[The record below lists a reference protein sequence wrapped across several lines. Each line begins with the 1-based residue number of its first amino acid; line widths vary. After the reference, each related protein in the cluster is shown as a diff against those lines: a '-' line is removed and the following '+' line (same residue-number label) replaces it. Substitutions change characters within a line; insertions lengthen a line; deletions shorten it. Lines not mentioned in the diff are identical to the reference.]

1 MSSAFFF
8 TSDWDRDAF
17 KGQMPGKT
25 FQQIHITDKDLET
38 VPRAIYNDFV
48 AELKLREEGYSGSS
62 SSDIR
67 PLKYINEPDFLL
79 NLCMYSKSELPK
91 EEPEKLYEQTPSAS
105 ENNLGPDENSR
116 TVILTDWGIDI
127 LNFSLKDA
135 IPPIE
140 KPNITSP
147 QEKPVHIY
155 GKFEAGLD
163 FAVHQRYST
172 RLNRLAASTPEEIE
186 NAYKNCSEMISERD
200 KDTLKNVLKYKRKAV
215 KSEPLARGLSYL
227 GRGRLDVRMGWA
239 NMSQFDNQN
248 FVGDISESAVREDL
262 DNQASSTSFAAELAQ
277 APYQAKQALLRKVS
291 RQGTASR
298 SSAASRAS
306 VEGTKK
312 PLLKSLEQEAK
323 STNFQVDMIHQSPTN
338 AMLTPKDINDIKEPS
353 VILETKSELCEKQE
367 LHERLFKKISLSKVR
382 TSTSE
387 RKSSVKEKV
396 IESEKEEIDAEEEE
410 KWIQS
415 QKDAIFQARVR
426 EDPLSVQNVK
436 SEVPVDKSVQT
447 QSKLGKL
454 IENSPELASLMSPK
468 LNAALKKEK
477 QREVSLVANPITPQ
491 PQDNPS
497 FLSRFD
503 KILESNSRQIGNEVI
518 AESRFDKFVTTESPE
533 KPADVKNE
541 PALPKRSST
550 ASSGKQSRLEKML
563 NLNPEPVTEPERE
576 TTNNTNEGNA
586 ISMEIEQAS
595 NTTVDTSTKQSRL
608 EKLINLETEGT
619 YEISASITTAQQC
632 NMQNLESTKEDE
644 LVSSSEQTSQL
655 KVDIPEVKNDATISN
670 ANDPVL
676 SAKSVTKTETVAS
689 SIVLSESSPV
699 SAPPIPPASS
709 KPIRPLDHAPSANN
723 DHLEVNDEGL
733 QNRISSYST
742 TETISEGKK
751 KGIGGKV
758 KKWAS
763 KIAGKHSEGKSEE
776 NLSKSSDSLASV
788 DQLKDEEESPKKKKG
803 FMSSIASSLHKSTH
817 SIKETVDETDDQSH
831 AKSTSSHHSLD
842 ALNEEGQT
850 KKKKGFMSSFG
861 LSKSKEKLGEG
872 NNRASIIEPISQ
884 KQVTEDKLVVEN
896 SLEPSNIKQI
906 SPSIDSLPGLPPK
919 TTQKVEGLES
929 KPINDLQKETLDTNY
944 TKIEPSATMT
954 GHEQNQRSEISSPVA
969 QSQYMVLPVNNQP
982 ISLTRQEDNQTID
995 ADKQVQKQDIMS
1007 RFDKVLSE
1015 ISPVSDSLVVSNVLL
1030 PESPVKTDTKTA
1042 KNTDLSKPVLQTI
1055 EKTPFSSESPKAST
1069 IERKVEVKE
1078 KLVTN
1083 RTEETKEKLSPDSY
1097 TISSKIEIPP
1107 PLKQDEKLESKPY
1120 PKKDIAVVQDTDKS
1134 TKIDQPNQVIAE
1146 KQPIKGSVDAPVPQ
1160 KEVPTKEE
1168 IAQSSTDAPVPQKEA
1183 VTKKEIAQTSI
1194 SVLDSQKDLPANN
1207 QPTKPSADF
1216 SFQKEE
1222 QAKMETVKPMA
1233 NVPPLQKEE
1242 PVKKQALEMGPD
1254 LKLQENIGDKPKSN
1268 EMLVRSTDDI
1278 SRGTPVGKVE
1288 MNQKPVKVG
1297 PNSKR
1302 FLNAMDMAKIE
1313 SAQKPS
1319 ELKQSNPDLQST
1331 NTLKSQESLQKP
1343 AELQPS
1349 PAVVQPTTCENV
1361 KKSTD
1366 NISKA
1371 EPIPSSKSANNLKNQ
1386 PTDSDSE
1393 KWLETLQ
1400 KVTWKEHK
1408 CEVQILKFELHAFEV
1423 GKKKET
1429 TVVFQCVI
1437 PHEDKNGGEF
1447 KKIALGFSSSDIAK
1461 QWKDHLLNLSFG
1473 AELGVYEESTKRGI
1487 LILAEKSDKDST
1499 KLVEK
1504 YMTEVFEASKRPFE
1518 LKEKQ
1523 DFKTLGNIVCTNSDF
1538 VSRLQ
1543 QVLVRNQLCNNPV
1556 VLMTEKD
1563 PVDGA
1568 LDIVRCK

>member
-48 AELKLREEGYSGSS
+48 TELKLREEGYSGSS

-91 EEPEKLYEQTPSAS
+91 EEPENLYEQTP
-105 ENNLGPDENSR
+105 
-116 TVILTDWGIDI
+116 
-127 LNFSLKDA
+127 DA

-140 KPNITSP
+140 KPKITSP

-200 KDTLKNVLKYKRKAV
+200 KHTLKNVLKYKRKAV
-215 KSEPLARGLSYL
+215 KSEPLTRG
-227 GRGRLDVRMGWA
+227 A

-298 SSAASRAS
+298 SSAVGRAS

-323 STNFQVDMIHQSPTN
+323 NTNFQVDMIHQSPTN
-338 AMLTPKDINDIKEPS
+338 AVLTPKDINDIKEPS

-396 IESEKEEIDAEEEE
+396 IESEKEEIDTEEEE

-415 QKDAIFQARVR
+415 QKDAIFQSRVK

-436 SEVPVDKSVQT
+436 SEVPVDKPVQT

-477 QREVSLVANPITPQ
+477 QREVSLVANSLTPQ

-503 KILESNSRQIGNEVI
+503 KILESNSKQIGNEAI

-533 KPADVKNE
+533 NPADVKNE
-541 PALPKRSST
+541 PVLPKRSST
-550 ASSGKQSRLEKML
+550 TSSGKQSRLEKML
-563 NLNPEPVTEPERE
+563 NLNPEPVTEPEPE
-576 TTNNTNEGNA
+576 STNNTNEGSS
-586 ISMEIEQAS
+586 ISTEKEPAS
-595 NTTVDTSTKQSRL
+595 NSTVDTSTKQSRL

-619 YEISASITTAQQC
+619 YEISASITTTQQC
-632 NMQNLESTKEDE
+632 NVENLESTKEDKP
-644 LVSSSEQTSQL
+644 VSSSEQTSQL

-699 SAPPIPPASS
+699 SPPPPIPPASS

-723 DHLEVNDEGL
+723 DHLEINDEGL
-733 QNRISSYST
+733 QNRISSYSTYST

-788 DQLKDEEESPKKKKG
+788 DKLKDEEESPKKKKG

-842 ALNEEGQT
+842 VLNEEGQT

-861 LSKSKEKLGEG
+861 LGKSKEKLGES

-884 KQVTEDKLVVEN
+884 KQVTEDKLLVEN
-896 SLEPSNIKQI
+896 SLEPSNSKQI

-919 TTQKVEGLES
+919 TTEKVEGLES
-929 KPINDLQKETLDTNY
+929 KSTNDLQKETLDTTY
-944 TKIEPSATMT
+944 TKIEPPATMV

-969 QSQYMVLPVNNQP
+969 QSQYMALPVNNQP
-982 ISLTRQEDNQTID
+982 ISITRQEENQTIN

-1030 PESPVKTDTKTA
+1030 PESPVKTETKTA
-1042 KNTDLSKPVLQTI
+1042 KNIDLSKPVLQTT

-1078 KLVTN
+1078 QLVMN
-1083 RTEETKEKLSPDSY
+1083 GTEEKLSSDSY
-1097 TISSKIEIPP
+1097 TVSSKIEIPP

-1120 PKKDIAVVQDTDKS
+1120 PKKDIAVVQDNDKS

-1146 KQPIKGSVDAPVPQ
+1146 KQPIKGSADAPVPQ
-1160 KEVPTKEE
+1160 KEV
-1168 IAQSSTDAPVPQKEA
+1168 
-1183 VTKKEIAQTSI
+1183 VTKKEPVQTSI
-1194 SVLDSQKDLPANN
+1194 GVLDSQKDLPANN
-1207 QPTKPSADF
+1207 QPTKPSADL
-1216 SFQKEE
+1216 SSQKEE

-1242 PVKKQALEMGPD
+1242 PVKKQALEMGSD
-1254 LKLQENIGDKPKSN
+1254 LKLQENKIGDKNKSN
-1268 EMLVRSTDDI
+1268 EMLVQSADDI
-1278 SRGTPVGKVE
+1278 SRGTPVGKAE

-1349 PAVVQPTTCENV
+1349 PAVVQPTTSENV

-1371 EPIPSSKSANNLKNQ
+1371 EPIPSSKSAINLKNQ

-1423 GKKKET
+1423 GKT
-1429 TVVFQCVI
+1429 
-1437 PHEDKNGGEF
+1437 
-1447 KKIALGFSSSDIAK
+1447 
-1461 QWKDHLLNLSFG
+1461 
-1473 AELGVYEESTKRGI
+1473 ELGVYEESIKRGI

-1518 LKEKQ
+1518 LKGKEKQ

-1568 LDIVRCK
+1568 LDIVRSSVGKSKLNVLHVSGTEFKRESQKLLGMFKKK